1 MNYLIFIVLIC
12 IILFST
18 LKFKIN
24 PFYSLIISAF
34 IAGIGFGFD
43 ITKSIKL
50 IVEGFTNILIGIGPL
65 IPIAQFLKINQNSAL
80 IFTGIVSL
88 MVFINYSYKLFPTIE
103 DVERKSYGT
112 IFYCLSLLILIY
124 LFWDKDPYALISG
137 FFIMT
142 FGDGLAGLIG
152 KSFNSKSWIFFKQ
165 RKSLYGTITMF
176 LTSLIVV
183 CSIGYSQ
190 QNSLNLNY
198 FTIAFIATLLEQ
210 FSVLGID
217 NFIVP
222 ISSALFFNFLIT
234 S

>member
-1 MNYLIFIVLIC
+1 MIKFIVILLYIFSIFLISIVFKKYNENSREIVRK
-12 IILFST
+12 IIH
-18 LKFKIN
+18 
-24 PFYSLIISAF
+24 
-34 IAGIGFGFD
+34 
-43 ITKSIKL
+43 
-50 IVEGFTNILIGIGPL
+50 IGIGPL

-88 MVFINYSYKLFPTIE
+88 MVFINYNYKLFPTIE

-112 IFYCLSLLILIY
+112 LFYCLSLFILIY

-152 KSFNSKSWIFFKQ
+152 KSFDSKSWIFFKQ
-165 RKSLYGTITMF
+165 KKSLYGTITMF
-176 LTSLIVV
+176 LTSFIVV
-183 CSIGYSQ
+183 CSIGYFQ

-198 FTIAFIATLLEQ
+198 FTIAFIATFLEQ

-217 NFIVP
+217 NLIVP

>member
-1 MNYLIFIVLIC
+1 LIKFTVNLLYLLSILLVSIVFKKYNEDSKEIVRK
-12 IILFST
+12 IIH
-18 LKFKIN
+18 
-24 PFYSLIISAF
+24 
-34 IAGIGFGFD
+34 
-43 ITKSIKL
+43 
-50 IVEGFTNILIGIGPL
+50 IGIGPL

-88 MVFINYSYKLFPTIE
+88 MVFVNYRYKLFPTIE

-112 IFYCLSLLILIY
+112 LFYCLSLFILIY
-124 LFWDKDPYALISG
+124 LFWNKDPYALITG

-152 KSFNSKSWIFFKQ
+152 KRLNSKSWIFFKQ
-165 RKSLYGTITMF
+165 KKSLFGTMTMF

-183 CSIGYSQ
+183 CSIGYAQ

-210 FSVLGID
+210 FSILGID